1 MIKPLPHCSERRHQ
15 LHARGNKI
23 QWFALSSAE
32 DSLCR
37 REVGR
42 WKEKK
47 RGLFP
52 FPLRSPPLILFLI
65 FIGNATGASAESLCT
80 GVFYKLLNIF
90 EPFSFASILSKM
102 SASVKFSG
110 HFQWHSS
117 EGRGGGGGGPQIF
130 LNLARFLKIKKRKPD
145 IFNID
150 QIFNNHKND
159 RLVLTVQTVKK
170 IFRSCPHKPWW
181 FRRVLSC
188 VVMLKAFKCHSS
200 WGCLI

>member
-117 EGRGGGGGGPQIF
+117 EGRGGGD
-130 LNLARFLKIKKRKPD
+130 PD
-145 IFNID
+145 
-150 QIFNNHKND
+150 IFNNHKND

-188 VVMLKAFKCHSS
+188 VVILKAFKCHSS

>member
-1 MIKPLPHCSERRHQ
+1 M
-15 LHARGNKI
+15 
-23 QWFALSSAE
+23 
-32 DSLCR
+32 
-37 REVGR
+37 
-42 WKEKK
+42 
-47 RGLFP
+47 
-52 FPLRSPPLILFLI
+52 FLI

-117 EGRGGGGGGPQIF
+117 EGRGGGGD
-130 LNLARFLKIKKRKPD
+130 PD

-170 IFRSCPHKPWW
+170 KFSAHVHTSPDG
-181 FRRVLSC
+181 FAV
-188 VVMLKAFKCHSS
+188 F
-200 WGCLI
+200 